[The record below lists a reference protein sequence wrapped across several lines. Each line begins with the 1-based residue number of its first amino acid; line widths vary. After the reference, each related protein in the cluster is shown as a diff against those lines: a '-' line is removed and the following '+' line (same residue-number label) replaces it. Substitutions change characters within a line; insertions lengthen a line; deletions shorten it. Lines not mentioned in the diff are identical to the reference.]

1 MMQISTYSE
10 WTIMLERFGNGD
22 NTVIDN
28 LKMKTFQVD
37 AGTAKRFYEKVEQAY
52 KKRKQIWLA
61 KFQRS
66 LQIQKTCIEDLEI
79 TLRNGK
85 RHLLPLV
92 NFVNLNGLP
101 EDLKKILQK
110 DLYDFVAEIKK
121 SMRDKISTTNIIKE
135 RMIVLLNSFSLPVI
149 LPNELSEASS
159 DKKNKI
165 NSVPS
170 TGRNIIF

>member
-10 WTIMLERFGNGD
+10 WVIILDRFGNGD
-22 NTVIDN
+22 DIVIDK
-28 LKMKTFQVD
+28 LKMGAFKID
-37 AGTAKRFYEKVEQAY
+37 AGTAQRFYEKVEQAY
-52 KKRKQIWLA
+52 KKRKQNWLD

-66 LQIQKTCIEDLEI
+66 LQTQNTRIEDLEI

-85 RHLLPLV
+85 QHLSPLV

-121 SMRDKISTTNIIKE
+121 SMLDKISTTNIIKE

-149 LPNELSEASS
+149 LPEELPKTLSDRKNEIA
-159 DKKNKI
+159 NI
-165 NSVPS
+165 PS
-170 TGRNIIF
+170 TGRKIIF